1 MMIYWEFK
9 IFLKEN
15 AHEQT
20 TVKFWEI
27 KEGEDGNKKKEEIR
41 QKEGGVSY
49 NNTKGSLRKTFQL
62 IE

>member
-1 MMIYWEFK
+1 M
-9 IFLKEN
+9 
-15 AHEQT
+15 
-20 TVKFWEI
+20 
-27 KEGEDGNKKKEEIR
+27 EGENGNKKKEEIR

>member
-1 MMIYWEFK
+1 MMLYWKFK

-27 KEGEDGNKKKEEIR
+27 KEGEDGNKKKEGIT
-41 QKEGGVSY
+41 QKKGGVSY